1 MARRRMGALP
11 GDDRA
16 DQVSAARRTLLAV
29 QEEIGEIRERLL
41 VVRGLLGADRIDL
54 FERDGLV
61 AECAALETRGTA
73 LFEEKR
79 LLLARSLAEARRSPA
94 TVLAL
99 VEAECDRAA
108 LDTPAI
114 DAEEPEEEAPDMRPA
129 GLQPAMRREL
139 RAPRRDWRR
148 MLGANG

>member
-1 MARRRMGALP
+1 M
-11 GDDRA
+11 
-16 DQVSAARRTLLAV
+16 SAARRTLLAV

-108 LDTPAI
+108 LDTLMRQAAAYRPSALAPAI
-114 DAEEPEEEAPDMRPA
+114 DAEEPEEEAPDMRPVA
-129 GLQPAMRREL
+129 TQPAMRREL